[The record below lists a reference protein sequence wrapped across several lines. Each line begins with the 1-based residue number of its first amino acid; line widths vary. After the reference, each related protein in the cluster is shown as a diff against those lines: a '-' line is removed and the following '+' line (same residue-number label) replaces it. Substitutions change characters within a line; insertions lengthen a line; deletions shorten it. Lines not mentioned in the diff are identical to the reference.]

1 MLLNVNHRSFSN
13 GVFSNVAQVEVCDGT
28 SVMNALEIA
37 FEKTNHIDAPWWEN
51 MGVKRAFLSI
61 RPRSTSV
68 GDRVEIVD
76 TGEVWEC
83 SSVGWRRIED

>member
-13 GVFSNVAQVEVCDGT
+13 GTFSKVAQVEVCEGI

-37 FEKTNHIDAPWWEN
+37 FEKTNHIDSPWWEN
-51 MGVKRAFLSI
+51 AGVTRAFLAI

-68 GDRVEIVD
+68 GDRVEIVE

-83 SSVGWRRIED
+83 ISVGWKRIED